1 MQKKGLNEAKLL
13 WVCGALERLA
23 TLGFIGETPYKV
35 SQDTIDL
42 FLHLDENRN
51 KLFPDNT
58 ELKYILESILNEING
73 ESDEDTLN
81 GFYVLLTD
89 YKDNREKIV
98 KYSLEHVLFNS

>member
-1 MQKKGLNEAKLL
+1 MEQIKLNEAKLL

-23 TLGFIGETPYKV
+23 TLGFIGPPPYTV

-42 FLHLDENRN
+42 FLQLDEDRNR
-51 KLFPDNT
+51 LFPDNT
-58 ELKYILESILNEING
+58 ELKYILESILKEING

-81 GFYVLLTD
+81 GLYVLLTD

-98 KYSLEHVLFNS
+98 KYSLENVLFNS